1 MKNSIRTRFTLGMIF
16 IFLIILILSV
26 FSGYFLNKL
35 SNKTS
40 AILKENYLS
49 VVYAREMTAG
59 ITDINMEILTS
70 FLEKRK
76 ADSTR
81 ITKDLEIISNSL
93 RSEKSNLTEV
103 GEDKIVAG
111 IDAGITE
118 YRDSVIKY
126 LKSPVSN
133 ATLLY
138 LQHKSGELYQHLQL
152 LSEING
158 KAIEIKTD
166 DAKIA
171 SKRALSQMTILASV
185 CFLIGMSFTFSFAS
199 YFNQRFLQLYRG
211 IKEIVS
217 RDSDSRLF
225 FDGKDEFYEISLIIN
240 EMAEKLTR
248 NKQKIHVTLQEDPIK
263 DTNID
268 DVQELKRLMVKIKNI
283 EEQAAILISKLEQK

>member
-1 MKNSIRTRFTLGMIF
+1 M
-16 IFLIILILSV
+16 
-26 FSGYFLNKL
+26 
-35 SNKTS
+35 
-40 AILKENYLS
+40 S

-59 ITDINMEILTS
+59 ITDINMAILTS

-76 ADSTR
+76 PDSTR

-133 ATLLY
+133 VTLLY

-158 KAIEIKTD
+158 KAVEIKTD

-263 DTNID
+263 DTNFD
-268 DVQELKRLMVKIKNI
+268 DVQELKRLVVKIKNI